1 MLVSLITGIFCLFPS
16 SGLANALAPGNAALR
31 TRNAPGTTD
40 GDTINTIGRALHKA
54 TLQSRD
60 TKHSMNRT
68 SLAKSWNGA
77 TLFLF
82 GER

>member
-1 MLVSLITGIFCLFPS
+1 MLVSLLTGILCLFPS
-16 SGLANALAPGNAALR
+16 SSVATALAPGNGALR
-31 TRNAPGTTD
+31 TRNAPGMTD

-54 TLQSRD
+54 TLQSRN
-60 TKHSMNRT
+60 TVYSMNNT

-77 TLFLF
+77 TLFRY

>member
-1 MLVSLITGIFCLFPS
+1 MLVSLLTGILYLLSS
-16 SGLANALAPGNAALR
+16 SGVATAVAPENGVLR

-54 TLQSRD
+54 SLQSRN
-60 TKHSMNRT
+60 TVYSMNNT
-68 SLAKSWNGA
+68 SLAKSWAGA